1 MGCATSK
8 ADLDMKFSLK
18 TKYLF
23 CLAVIMTGLVMW
35 DSVPPQSS
43 TESLPIIDAI
53 VRTDIEKVA
62 LTSMGNTITLEQQ
75 NGEWIEAAPLTGLAD
90 IARIN
95 SMILNFRNPIPMD
108 VLIETDPENAGKSYG
123 LDSSNA
129 ITVEM
134 WRVGSDEPSIS
145 FLLGNDAGQSTS
157 FVRMSGD
164 KSVYRANVGGRRR
177 FAHSA
182 SDWLNQRVFRVQM
195 SELASIDVESKNHP
209 SYTLQNGD
217 AWTVVGATS
226 PVDVSRLV
234 KALQDALLVR
244 IGSIVADAEDPAVE
258 GDWLTLMMTT
268 KDGTQ
273 ISVGVAEPTS
283 RQTQVEVDG
292 QRYQVPVLPFEHF
305 TKGAN
310 YFIDKRVFPIR
321 SREELDLIRYTTAIT
336 DIIIQ
341 QDLSN
346 GFWKVLQPSNVDLE
360 MRDAFFM
367 VNTLSTL
374 SSIAE
379 IPVTSLDGK
388 TPKLTLEI
396 RRLQGDVMRLK
407 VFEAYDQAG
416 VQGYLCQ
423 VDGSETAFIAVT
435 DDIDRI
441 INGFGQADV
450 F

>member
-1 MGCATSK
+1 
-8 ADLDMKFSLK
+8 MKFLLK
-18 TKYLF
+18 TKALF
-23 CLAVIMTGLVMW
+23 CFSLVVIGVVVW
-35 DSVPPQSS
+35 DSIPASPSR
-43 TESLPIIDAI
+43 ESLPIIDAI
-53 VRTDIEKVA
+53 VRTDIDKVA
-62 LTSMGNTITLEQQ
+62 LTSMGNTITLEQR
-75 NGEWIEAAPLTGLAD
+75 NGEWIEVAPLNGLAD

-123 LDSSNA
+123 LDSSNS

-134 WRVGSDEPSIS
+134 WGMGSDEPSIS

-195 SELASIDVESKNHP
+195 SELSSIDVESAPHP

-217 AWTVVGATS
+217 AWTVAGATS

-234 KALQDALLVR
+234 KALQDVLLVR
-244 IGSIVADAEDPAVE
+244 IGSIVEAAEDPSIEA
-258 GDWLTLMMTT
+258 GSWLLQMMLTT
-268 KDGTQ
+268 KDGSQ
-273 ISVGVAEPTS
+273 ISVRVAEPQS
-283 RQTQVEVDG
+283 RQTQLEVDG
-292 QRYQVPVLPFEHF
+292 QLYQVPVLPFEHF

-310 YFIDKRVFPIR
+310 YFMDKRVFPIR

-379 IPVTSLDGK
+379 VPVTSLNGK

-407 VFEAYDQAG
+407 VFESYDQAG

-423 VDGSETAFIAVT
+423 VDGAETAFIAIT

>member
-1 MGCATSK
+1 
-8 ADLDMKFSLK
+8 MKFLLK
-18 TKYLF
+18 TKALF
-23 CLAVIMTGLVMW
+23 CFSLVVIGVVVW
-35 DSVPPQSS
+35 DSIPASPSR
-43 TESLPIIDAI
+43 ESLPIIDAI
-53 VRTDIEKVA
+53 VRTDIDKVA
-62 LTSMGNTITLEQQ
+62 LTSMGNTITLEQR
-75 NGEWIEAAPLTGLAD
+75 NGEWIEVAPLNGLAD

-123 LDSSNA
+123 LDSSNS

-134 WRVGSDEPSIS
+134 WGMGSDEPSIS

-177 FAHSA
+177 FAPSA

-195 SELASIDVESKNHP
+195 SELSSIDVESAPHP

-217 AWTVVGATS
+217 AWTVAGATS

-234 KALQDALLVR
+234 KALQDVLLVR
-244 IGSIVADAEDPAVE
+244 IGSIVEAAEDPSIEA
-258 GDWLTLMMTT
+258 GSWLLQMMLTT
-268 KDGTQ
+268 KDGSQ
-273 ISVGVAEPTS
+273 ISVRVAEPQS
-283 RQTQVEVDG
+283 RQTQLEVDG
-292 QRYQVPVLPFEHF
+292 QLYQVPVLPFEHF

-310 YFIDKRVFPIR
+310 YFMDKRVFPIR

-379 IPVTSLDGK
+379 VPVTSLNGK

-407 VFEAYDQAG
+407 VFESYDQAG

-423 VDGSETAFIAVT
+423 VDGAETAFIAIT